1 MSDIKDPYVD
11 ACMRSI
17 DDAVYA
23 TFSTQQ
29 LTAITKAISSKNKKK
44 QELRPHTLDL
54 RFTIPYLFGGFYFVI
69 LGGKDQRKDRR
80 RTGSRRAKT
89 ARLSIIILVL
99 FITSGLVWL
108 PLSFYGL
115 YVLKSAYGIDIFPEK
130 HLSDFLPEFLSFFS
144 LEAKGS

>member
-11 ACMRSI
+11 ACMRNI
-17 DDAVYA
+17 DEDVYA

-29 LTAITKAISSKNKKK
+29 LAAISKAISSKKMKKYWS
-44 QELRPHTLDL
+44 RAHTLDL
-54 RFTIPYLFGGFYFVI
+54 RFTIPYFFGGFYFVI
-69 LGGKDQRKDRR
+69 LGGKDQREDRR
-80 RTGSRRAKT
+80 KTGSRRAKT
-89 ARLSIIILVL
+89 AKLSIIILVL

-130 HLSDFLPEFLSFFS
+130 HLSDFLPEFLSFFN
-144 LEAKGS
+144 LEAEGS